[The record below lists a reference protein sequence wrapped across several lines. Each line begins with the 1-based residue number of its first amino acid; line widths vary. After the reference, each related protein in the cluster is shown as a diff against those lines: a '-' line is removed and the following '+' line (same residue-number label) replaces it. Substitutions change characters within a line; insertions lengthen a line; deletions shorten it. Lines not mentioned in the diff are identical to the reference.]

1 MPSPKET
8 QMEQHTPHAEFE
20 VRFES
25 LSAERSSLSFPCDGD
40 GRFDLDCASER
51 SRNDYLFARALVGR
65 DFARPTVRRVT
76 LH

>member
-1 MPSPKET
+1 
-8 QMEQHTPHAEFE
+8 MEQHTPHAEFE